1 MQDKRQRKGLYN
13 IAFSI
18 AYKLLAVVVSFVIP
32 RLFIINYGSEIN
44 GLQGSVAQI
53 FTYIGLLEAGIG
65 DASVQALYRPIGEKD
80 YKKANGVL
88 SATSNYYNKI
98 SIVYFIILFVVC
110 AVYSNLIRIENLSVA
125 TVFIYILL
133 YGSVTGIN
141 FLYWSKI
148 NVLMRASG
156 DLYVLSVLNI
166 LSYILNNLLKI
177 VVILKCW
184 NIVWMQAGYLSV
196 SLLCT
201 LLCYKYVKKHYKW
214 LSFYELPDKQAIE
227 KKNYALAHNVNY
239 VVFSSIDITLL
250 TVFCNL
256 KVVSVYTTYRMIVTA
271 LAGMTTP
278 FIDGITFILGQTYKE
293 ENKEPYCRL
302 IDAVDLMYSTFSFAL
317 FTVMY
322 VLMQPFMMIYTK
334 GFSDANYILEYIPL
348 LYILIELLTVGRE
361 AMNRTVNIA
370 GRFKETWKIAVIET
384 IINVVLSLISVV
396 MSVFVFKRQELALY
410 GVLLGTIVA
419 MLYRTIA
426 INYFSNEKILNRKSY
441 FSLKTIT
448 VNLLIFV
455 CIAGVSKM
463 FIPEIDTYLSFFA
476 IAVPLTIFVEFV
488 YFVIQLGV
496 NPRKAKY
503 IFDFF
508 MKKVRR

>member
-1 MQDKRQRKGLYN
+1 MHDKRQRKGIYN
-13 IAFSI
+13 IVFSI
-18 AYKLLAVVVSFVIP
+18 LYKLLAVVVSFVIP
-32 RLFIINYGSEIN
+32 RLFIMNYGSEVN

-80 YKKANGVL
+80 YKKANGIL
-88 SATSNYYNKI
+88 SATSSYYNKI
-98 SIVYFIILFVVC
+98 SVIYFVILFIVC
-110 AVYSNLIRIENLSVA
+110 IFYSSTIRVENVGCS

-166 LSYILNNLLKI
+166 FSYIINNFIKI

-184 NIVWMQAGYLSV
+184 NIIWMQAGYLFV

-201 LLCYKYVKKHYKW
+201 MLCYIYVKKHYQW
-214 LSFYELPDKQAIE
+214 LSFSEIPDKLAIE
-227 KKNYALAHNVNY
+227 KKNYALVHNINY
-239 VVFSSIDITLL
+239 VIFSSIDITLL
-250 TVFCNL
+250 TIFCNL

-293 ENKEPYCRL
+293 ENKAPYCKL
-302 IDAVDLMYSTFSFAL
+302 IDVINLTYSTFSFAL
-317 FTVMY
+317 FTIMY

-334 GFSDANYILEYIPL
+334 GFSDTNYILEYIPL
-348 LYILIELLTVGRE
+348 LYIIIELLTVGRE

-370 GRFKETWKIAVIET
+370 GRFKETLKIAIAET
-384 IINVVLSLISVV
+384 IINVIISVISV
-396 MSVFVFKRQELALY
+396 LIAVFVLKKQEYALY
-410 GVLLGTIVA
+410 GVLFGTIIS
-419 MLYRTIA
+419 MFYRTIA
-426 INYFSNEKILNRKSY
+426 INYFSNTKILNRVPY
-441 FSLKTIT
+441 FSFKIIF
-448 VNLLIFV
+448 VNLVTFI
-455 CIAGVSKM
+455 CIAYFSKM
-463 FIPEIDTYLSFFA
+463 IIPQIDNYVSFF
-476 IAVPLTIFVEFV
+476 IVAVPLTIIVELV
-488 YFVIQLGV
+488 YFVIQLGI
-496 NPRKAKY
+496 NRKEARY
-503 IFDFF
+503 LYGLFIQ
-508 MKKVRR
+508 KVRR

>member
-1 MQDKRQRKGLYN
+1 MQDKRQRKGVYN
-13 IAFSI
+13 IIFSI
-18 AYKLLAVVVSFVIP
+18 AYKLLAVVISFVIP
-32 RLFIINYGSEIN
+32 RLFVINYGSEIN

-80 YKKANGVL
+80 YKKANGIL
-88 SATSNYYNKI
+88 SATSGYYNKI
-98 SIVYFIILFVVC
+98 SLVYFVILFVVC
-110 AVYSNLIRIENLSVA
+110 VVYSRLVKIETLDVR
-125 TVFIYILL
+125 TVFVYILL

-166 LSYILNNLLKI
+166 FSYILNNLLKI

-184 NIVWMQAGYLSV
+184 NIIWMQVGYLSV
-196 SLLCT
+196 SLICT
-201 LLCYKYVKKHYKW
+201 LLCYMYVKKHYKW
-214 LSFYELPDKQAIE
+214 LSFYELPDKRAIE
-227 KKNYALAHNVNY
+227 KKNYALAHNINY

-250 TVFCNL
+250 TAFCNL

-293 ENKEPYCRL
+293 EDKEPYCRL
-302 IDAVDLMYSTFSFAL
+302 IDFIDLIYSTFSFAL

-334 GFSDANYILEYIPL
+334 GFSDTNYILEYIPL

-361 AMNRTVNIA
+361 VMNRTVNIA
-370 GRFKETWKIAVIET
+370 GRFKETWKMAVTET

-396 MSVFVFKRQELALY
+396 VTVFVLKKQEFALY
-410 GVLLGTIVA
+410 GVLLGTIVS

-426 INYFSNEKILNRKSY
+426 INRFSNIKILNRVSY
-441 FSLKTIT
+441 FSFKTIM
-448 VNLLIFV
+448 VNLLIFICV
-455 CIAGVSKM
+455 AHISKM
-463 FIPEIDTYLSFFA
+463 IIPEIDTYMSFFF
-476 IAVPLTIFVEFV
+476 IAVPLTIFTELI
-488 YFVIQLGV
+488 YFVIQFGV
-496 NPRKAKY
+496 NPTKAKY
-503 IFDFF
+503 ILGFF
-508 MKKVRR
+508 IKRVRR